1 MTDVEMRRRWFADSV
16 RARRRALHL
25 SQEQVAQRSGLDRK
39 TVNRVEQAVQ
49 NLSMDR
55 MWRLAEALDL
65 DVRDLL
71 SPGRPVVDPIPQL
84 GGSTM
89 PVSPIRHLQTL

>member
-1 MTDVEMRRRWFADSV
+1 MTDVEMRRRWFADAV

-71 SPGRPVVDPIPQL
+71 GPGRPAVESVPQL
-84 GGSTM
+84 SAMTGVAS
-89 PVSPIRHLQTL
+89 PVRHLQTL